1 MARAARTHPEFV
13 MTTSG
18 LRIPS
23 PYLEKRDDHWW
34 CLACDTLLA
43 NAEHLA
49 KKTHRNKA
57 WYWCFGCT
65 DAGYEQRARAPSVD
79 FDTREITPKFWSN
92 SPTDMEVDSS
102 HSRAAAPLAIA
113 APPPGLGHSEEH
125 SEETKAILAEIE
137 KSRNEVATE
146 IATMKESIATLGTEI
161 EDKIEQLAHAIAG
174 ISAILSDLCPR
185 GTAGLRTL
193 SGPRGT
199 AGPGPRGTADRLT
212 NSASTGALRGPYD
225 QHRSPS

>member
-23 PYLEKRDDHWW
+23 PYLEKRDDHWR

-43 NAEHLA
+43 NAEHLQ

-102 HSRAAAPLAIA
+102 NSRAAGPLAIA
-113 APPPGLGHSEEH
+113 APPGLMEH
-125 SEETKAILAEIE
+125 SEETKAILAEIEKSSNEVAAEIE

-193 SGPRGT
+193 SG
-199 AGPGPRGTADRLT
+199 
-212 NSASTGALRGPYD
+212 SASAGTLRPYD

>member
-18 LRIPS
+18 LRVPS
-23 PYLEKRDDHWW
+23 PYLEKRDDQWW

-102 HSRAAAPLAIA
+102 NSRAAGPLAIA
-113 APPPGLGHSEEH
+113 APPGLVEH

-174 ISAILSDLCPR
+174 ISAILNDLCPR
-185 GTAGLRTL
+185 GTARVRTL
-193 SGPRGT
+193 SG
-199 AGPGPRGTADRLT
+199 
-212 NSASTGALRGPYD
+212 SASAGTLRGPYD